1 MAGSKFDEN
10 SDIARPRSSNGLVS
24 RNSLFFVYSIIF
36 LTDRNKLQEVMKR
49 YRSNN
54 IDEKTRIINTHWR
67 RVGKHIREASTNFGG
82 QNVEKTDKCIGDSQ
96 ILGEA
101 PGLPPKSI
109 YIYVNIHHR
118 RHNSSGLWC

>member
-24 RNSLFFVYSIIF
+24 RNSLFFVYSIIC

-67 RVGKHIREASTNFGG
+67 RVGKHIGEASTNFWG

-101 PGLPPKSI
+101 PGLPPKST
-109 YIYVNIHHR
+109 
-118 RHNSSGLWC
+118 SM